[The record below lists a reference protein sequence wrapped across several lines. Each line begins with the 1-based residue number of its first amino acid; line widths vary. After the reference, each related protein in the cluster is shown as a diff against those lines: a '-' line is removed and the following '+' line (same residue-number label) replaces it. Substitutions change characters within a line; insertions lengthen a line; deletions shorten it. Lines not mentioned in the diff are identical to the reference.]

1 MAERDGTGRVRR
13 PAVTLFVTAY
23 LLIQGAIPLL
33 LAPGPAQNQF
43 GWQMYS
49 TVESRSYE
57 VVLPDGS
64 LEEVDPSD
72 YLLRNRGDIQVEEQL
87 ANAICSR
94 NRSAVGLVVTDAL
107 DGASRRYSCAT

>member
-1 MAERDGTGRVRR
+1 MAERDGTGRGRK
-13 PAVTLFVTAY
+13 PAVTLFVGVY
-23 LLIQGAIPLL
+23 LLIQVTIPLL
-33 LAPGPAQNQF
+33 LAPGPAQKQF

-57 VVLPDGS
+57 VVLSDGS

-72 YLLRNRGDIQVEEQL
+72 YLLKNRGDIRVEDQL

-94 NRSAVGLVVTDAL
+94 NRSAVGVVVTDAL
-107 DGASRRYSCAT
+107 DGTPRRYSCAT